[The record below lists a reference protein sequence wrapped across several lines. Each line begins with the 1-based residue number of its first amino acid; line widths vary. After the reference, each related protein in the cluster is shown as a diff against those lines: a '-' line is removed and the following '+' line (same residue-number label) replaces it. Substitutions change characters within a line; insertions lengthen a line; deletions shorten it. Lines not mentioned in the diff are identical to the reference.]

1 MRAEQALQKF
11 KELAAVTSSEV
22 QAVLANPAERQALY
36 KLLLSEQ
43 LHPMAPLIRAAFQKE
58 VEYRDAL
65 WERTVEDDGNSYEG
79 IYRCAFLLY
88 CLGTPDDIPALWQ
101 AKYLNMDVGTSMGAE
116 FFIGAG
122 LNESIKFI
130 ENAVHPES
138 TEIAAYI
145 QGWFSQSDAMQ
156 WQKAWEEDMRSNIS
170 DA

>member
-11 KELAAVTSSEV
+11 KESAAVTSSEV

-36 KLLLSEQ
+36 KLLLGEQ
-43 LHPMAPLIRAAFQKE
+43 LRPMATLIRVAFQKE
-58 VEYRDAL
+58 AEYRDAL
-65 WERTVEDDGNSYEG
+65 WEGTAEDDGDYYEG

-88 CLGTPDDIPALWQ
+88 CLGTPEDIPALWQ

-122 LNESIKFI
+122 LDESIKFI
-130 ENAVHPES
+130 ENTDHPES
-138 TEIAAYI
+138 SEIAAYI
-145 QGWFSQSDAMQ
+145 QGWFSQPDAMQ
-156 WQKAWEEDMRSNIS
+156 WQKTWEEDMRSIIS